1 MGVEERKEEKDPA
14 IKADLETR
22 SKRED
27 MVGCQAFGTVKKF
40 RKMDLGK
47 SVGDDCLADCRS
59 IISSFRRS
67 VQEGSHAELYT
78 AKTIN
83 QK

>member
-40 RKMDLGK
+40 R
-47 SVGDDCLADCRS
+47 
-59 IISSFRRS
+59 
-67 VQEGSHAELYT
+67 
-78 AKTIN
+78 
-83 QK
+83 